1 MDDVIYVAVDS
12 DGNGVRR
19 DRARMGKTQLQRDAL
34 KATRAYLEQFQDR
47 QQHKAFMKLEEMAS
61 PFDKTPNGV
70 LMAAWY
76 KHCLEECERYK
87 WSMNRLI
94 LMFGDNVSR
103 LHWLTS
109 ERKAEIL
116 KRPSPTNIPT
126 VVKGAAHLN
135 PVTKRRVADEVEQ
148 VFAELEKYL
157 HVNIRRTV
165 PNLQAAESIAND
177 IAEGEHTFEEYWSW
191 FEQDQWRT
199 DHKTVYANVAK
210 IWESWP
216 QAFVDQG
223 SNYIGEVGV

>member
-1 MDDVIYVAVDS
+1 MDEVVYVAVDS

-19 DRARMGKTQLQRDAL
+19 DKARMGKTQLQRDAL

-76 KHCLEECERYK
+76 KHCIEECERYK

-126 VVKGAAHLN
+126 VVKGAAHLH

-148 VFAELEKYL
+148 VFAEITRVLG
-157 HVNIRRTV
+157 VNVRRTV
-165 PNLQAAESIAND
+165 PNLESGKLLADD
-177 IAEGEHTFEEYWSW
+177 IAEHPDHTFDRWYEW
-191 FEQDQWRT
+191 FQQSQWRM
-199 DHKTVYANVAK
+199 DNKPVFANVAK

-216 QAFVDQG
+216 QAFESKKSDQATRLL
-223 SNYIGEVGV
+223 